1 MENTEKSLL
10 SEAASVGQE
19 CCNTQLEPMKIMRS
33 ATGEGFVA
41 SKRSFTA
48 KAPVPPASSD
58 SSNLNLWVAAALPA
72 FLDRLRQEKTT
83 SKVAVNTSDQSEI
96 FRTYSQ

>member
-1 MENTEKSLL
+1 ME
-10 SEAASVGQE
+10 
-19 CCNTQLEPMKIMRS
+19 IMRN
-33 ATGEGFVA
+33 ATGKGFVA

-48 KAPVPPASSD
+48 EAPIPPTSSD

-72 FLDRLRQEKTT
+72 FLDRLSQEKTT
-83 SKVAVNTSDQSEI
+83 SKVAVNTADQSEI